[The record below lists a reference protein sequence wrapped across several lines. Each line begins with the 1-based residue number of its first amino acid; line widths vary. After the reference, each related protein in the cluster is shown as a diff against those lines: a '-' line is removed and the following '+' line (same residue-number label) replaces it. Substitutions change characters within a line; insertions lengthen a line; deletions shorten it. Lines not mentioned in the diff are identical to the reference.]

1 MDFREIWEQPLLE
14 VIILFI
20 LLRFQTYLP
29 SFSQSLDRL
38 DYGSRIPSPNFSS
51 KLYSPIS
58 GHLGGKTINSW
69 SIPKTISQREFEEK
83 KEHICPVN
91 LKKFQKI
98 CVSVMLNIC
107 KGEPNFIRFQRRTIS
122 IDFVSS
128 TFLIRKSFWRYG
140 ILKYLNFRNSI
151 FTIQESPFNQERQL

>member
-107 KGEPNFIRFQRRTIS
+107 KGWTQFHKIPKANDLNRLREFNFFDKEKFLKVWDFEIFEFQKLNIHNS
-122 IDFVSS
+122 
-128 TFLIRKSFWRYG
+128 RK
-140 ILKYLNFRNSI
+140 
-151 FTIQESPFNQERQL
+151 PF